1 MTQGSESVRFGKRT
15 TDTVL
20 HRFEQWARDT
30 PGARALIAGPDS
42 LTYGELDAR
51 ADRLAHRLLGSGLPP
66 GA

>member
-30 PGARALIAGPDS
+30 PEARALIAGPDS
-42 LTYGELDAR
+42 LT
-51 ADRLAHRLLGSGLPP
+51 
-66 GA
+66 